1 MTATMMTPAQLARF
15 EARLLA
21 ERADAE
27 ERLAEF
33 DDAMAEVRIARSDA
47 TADDEHDPEGPTMT
61 QEWSQ
66 RTAVLAD
73 VRAELAEVD
82 RALARIADG
91 ELRHLRAVRQAHH
104 RRPPRRAPHRDAL
117 HRLRAPRGLSRR
129 IRASWAGSPR
139 RRVRAPRHAPVVV
152 SASGPDASSAGSGS
166 SSAIPCERAAVSP
179 ENARMNSGL
188 PPSTR

>member
-15 EARLLA
+15 EARLRA

-73 VRAELAEVD
+73 VRAELADVD
-82 RALARIADG
+82 RALTRIADG
-91 ELRHLRAVRQAHH
+91 SYGICARCVGLRSAVRSG
-104 RRPPRRAPHRDAL
+104 RGSGG
-117 HRLRAPRGLSRR
+117 RL
-129 IRASWAGSPR
+129 
-139 RRVRAPRHAPVVV
+139 
-152 SASGPDASSAGSGS
+152 SGRDASSRSIPIVPRSGQSSTGTFALGSADSTMNFHTRACARAISTIS
-166 SSAIPCERAAVSP
+166 SRAATWSGWSP
-179 ENARMNSGL
+179 SPPTICGTT
-188 PPSTR
+188 PSTAIAP

>member
-1 MTATMMTPAQLARF
+1 MTATTMTPAQLARF
-15 EARLLA
+15 EARLRA

-33 DDAMAEVRIARSDA
+33 GDAMAEVRTARSDA

-82 RALARIADG
+82 HALARIADG
-91 ELRHLRAVRQAHH
+91 SYGVYTRCGKRITVGRLDARPTAELCIDCKTL
-104 RRPPRRAPHRDAL
+104 DE
-117 HRLRAPRGLSRR
+117 
-129 IRASWAGSPR
+129 IREKQMG
-139 RRVRAPRHAPVVV
+139 
-152 SASGPDASSAGSGS
+152 
-166 SSAIPCERAAVSP
+166 
-179 ENARMNSGL
+179 
-188 PPSTR
+188 

>member
-15 EARLLA
+15 EARLRA

-73 VRAELAEVD
+73 LTAELHDID
-82 RALARIADG
+82 RALARIAEGSYGICARCGKRITVARLDARPTA
-91 ELRHLRAVRQAHH
+91 ELCIDCARLVR
-104 RRPPRRAPHRDAL
+104 
-117 HRLRAPRGLSRR
+117 
-129 IRASWAGSPR
+129 
-139 RRVRAPRHAPVVV
+139 
-152 SASGPDASSAGSGS
+152 
-166 SSAIPCERAAVSP
+166 
-179 ENARMNSGL
+179 
-188 PPSTR
+188 

>member
-33 DDAMAEVRIARSDA
+33 DGVMTEVRIARTDA

-66 RTAVLAD
+66 RSAVLAD
-73 VRAELAEVD
+73 VRAELADVD
-82 RALARIADG
+82 RAIARIANGSYGVCTNCGKRITVARLDARPTA
-91 ELRHLRAVRQAHH
+91 ELCIDCARQA
-104 RRPPRRAPHRDAL
+104 R
-117 HRLRAPRGLSRR
+117 
-129 IRASWAGSPR
+129 
-139 RRVRAPRHAPVVV
+139 
-152 SASGPDASSAGSGS
+152 
-166 SSAIPCERAAVSP
+166 
-179 ENARMNSGL
+179 
-188 PPSTR
+188 

>member
-1 MTATMMTPAQLARF
+1 MTATTMTPAQLTTVRG
-15 EARLLA
+15 EAA
-21 ERADAE
+21 GGAADAE

-33 DDAMAEVRIARSDA
+33 DDAMAEVRTARSDA

-73 VRAELAEVD
+73 VRAELAEID

-91 ELRHLRAVRQAHH
+91 SYGICARCGKRITVAS
-104 RRPPRRAPHRDAL
+104 PRRAPHRDAL

-129 IRASWAGSPR
+129 LPARRASRPGI
-139 RRVRAPRHAPVVV
+139 V
-152 SASGPDASSAGSGS
+152 SASGPDASSAAPTRPPPPRASG
-166 SSAIPCERAAVSP
+166 PR
-179 ENARMNSGL
+179 
-188 PPSTR
+188 